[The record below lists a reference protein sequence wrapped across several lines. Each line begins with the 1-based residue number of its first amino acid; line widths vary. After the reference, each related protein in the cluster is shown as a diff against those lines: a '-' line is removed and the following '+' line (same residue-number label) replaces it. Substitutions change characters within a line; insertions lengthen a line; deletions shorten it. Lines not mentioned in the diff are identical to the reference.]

1 MNDLLILAMLSEGPR
16 HGYQLKR
23 QAGFIFGH
31 GDIHNNLVY
40 PLLRKFTVDGWVTKK
55 AVPGERGQTRQQYAI
70 TPLGKTILLQRLSE
84 YSEADARSFAGGAVR
99 VARSKGARG
108 DSRGTGK
115 LPAAATGKTG
125 RLASEGRSREVWRGS
140 GPAFAETHCIRIE
153 LDRRAGSNPL
163 KADFYGRISQE
174 DNDDELDL
182 MAS

>member
-84 YSEADARSFAGGAVR
+84 YSEADARSFEGFIVR
-99 VARSKGARG
+99 VG
-108 DSRGTGK
+108 
-115 LPAAATGKTG
+115 LFE
-125 RLASEGRSREVWRGS
+125 L
-140 GPAFAETHCIRIE
+140 
-153 LDRRAGSNPL
+153 LDRKVRASILGERASYLRQQQEKLGGLPQKVEVGKFGGEVVRHL
-163 KADFYGRISQE
+163 QKRIAF
-174 DNDDELDL
+174 ELSWIDAL
-182 MAS
+182 ARIH

>member
-84 YSEADARSFAGGAVR
+84 YSEADARSF
-99 VARSKGARG
+99 
-108 DSRGTGK
+108 
-115 LPAAATGKTG
+115 
-125 RLASEGRSREVWRGS
+125 
-140 GPAFAETHCIRIE
+140 
-153 LDRRAGSNPL
+153 
-163 KADFYGRISQE
+163 
-174 DNDDELDL
+174 
-182 MAS
+182 